1 MQLLQTLTYIIL
13 ATQSILVT
21 AKTLRGTDNSFIIQD
36 DEKNDHHQRQLYQEQ
51 ELPWVKYINP
61 AKRDPHRELLAE
73 RAYRM
78 FTAGAISDTDDVKSQ
93 SITHHVNSAIEE
105 GAIEGVEEDNLFEQ
119 EVNQLKKDPRIIGGS
134 NAGSSEFPWAVSMQD
149 RIGHFCGGSLIAS
162 NIVLTAA

>member
-1 MQLLQTLTYIIL
+1 MQLVQTLTYIIL
-13 ATQSILVT
+13 VATQSILVT

-36 DEKNDHHQRQLYQEQ
+36 DEKNDHQRQLHQEQ

-61 AKRDPHRELLAE
+61 AKRDPHRELLAS

-93 SITHHVNSAIEE
+93 SIVHHVNSAIEE
-105 GAIEGVEEDNLFEQ
+105 ASIEEEDNLFEQ
-119 EVNQLKKDPRIIGGS
+119 EVNQIKKDPRIIGGS

>member
-1 MQLLQTLTYIIL
+1 MQLVQTLTYIIL
-13 ATQSILVT
+13 VATQSILVA

-36 DEKNDHHQRQLYQEQ
+36 NEKNDHHQRQLYQEQ

-61 AKRDPHRELLAE
+61 AKRDPHRELLAG

-93 SITHHVNSAIEE
+93 SITHHVNSAIDESS
-105 GAIEGVEEDNLFEQ
+105 IEEDNLFEQ

>member
-1 MQLLQTLTYIIL
+1 MQLPLTYIIL
-13 ATQSILVT
+13 ATQSILLA

-36 DEKNDHHQRQLYQEQ
+36 ENDHQRQLYQEQ

-78 FTAGAISDTDDVKSQ
+78 FKAGAISSDDVKSQ

-105 GAIEGVEEDNLFEQ
+105 AIEGVEEDNLFEQ
-119 EVNQLKKDPRIIGGS
+119 EVSNQLKKDPRIIGGS

>member
-1 MQLLQTLTYIIL
+1 MLVQTLTYIIL
-13 ATQSILVT
+13 ATQSILVA

-36 DEKNDHHQRQLYQEQ
+36 ENDHQRQLYQEQ

-78 FTAGAISDTDDVKSQ
+78 FTAGAISDTDDIKSQ

-105 GAIEGVEEDNLFEQ
+105 AVEGVEEDNLFEQ
-119 EVNQLKKDPRIIGGS
+119 EVQNQLKKDPRIIGGS

>member
-1 MQLLQTLTYIIL
+1 MQLPLTYIIL

-21 AKTLRGTDNSFIIQD
+21 AKTLRGTDNSII
-36 DEKNDHHQRQLYQEQ
+36 EYENDHQRQLYQEQ

-61 AKRDPHRELLAE
+61 AKRDPHRELLAG

-78 FTAGAISDTDDVKSQ
+78 FTAGAIPSDDIKEQ
-93 SITHHVNSAIEE
+93 SIVHHVNSAIEE
-105 GAIEGVEEDNLFEQ
+105 AIEGVEEDNLFEQ
-119 EVNQLKKDPRIIGGS
+119 EVKQSQLKKDPRIIGGS

>member
-1 MQLLQTLTYIIL
+1 MQLVQTLTYIIIL
-13 ATQSILVT
+13 VATQSILVA

-36 DEKNDHHQRQLYQEQ
+36 DEKNDHQRQLYQEQ

-61 AKRDPHRELLAE
+61 AKRDPHRELLAG

-105 GAIEGVEEDNLFEQ
+105 GAIEEDNLFEQ
-119 EVNQLKKDPRIIGGS
+119 EVSNQLKKDPRIIGGS

>member
-1 MQLLQTLTYIIL
+1 MQLVQTLTYIIL

-36 DEKNDHHQRQLYQEQ
+36 ENDHQRQLYQEQ

-61 AKRDPHRELLAE
+61 AKRDPHRELLAG

-78 FTAGAISDTDDVKSQ
+78 FTAGAISSDDIKSQ

-105 GAIEGVEEDNLFEQ
+105 AIEGVEEDNLFEQ
-119 EVNQLKKDPRIIGGS
+119 EVSNQLKKDPRIIGGS

>member
-1 MQLLQTLTYIIL
+1 MQLHQTVTYIIL
-13 ATQSILVT
+13 ATQSILVA
-21 AKTLRGTDNSFIIQD
+21 AKTLRGTDSSFIIQD
-36 DEKNDHHQRQLYQEQ
+36 DEKNDHQRQLYQEQ

-78 FTAGAISDTDDVKSQ
+78 FKAGAISSDDIKSQ
-93 SITHHVNSAIEE
+93 SIIHHVNSAIEE
-105 GAIEGVEEDNLFEQ
+105 TIEGVEEDNLFEQ

>member
-13 ATQSILVT
+13 VTQSILVT
-21 AKTLRGTDNSFIIQD
+21 AKTLRGTDNSFIIH
-36 DEKNDHHQRQLYQEQ
+36 DENDHHQRQLYQEQ

-61 AKRDPHRELLAE
+61 AKRDPHRELLAG

-78 FTAGAISDTDDVKSQ
+78 FTAGANTDDIKSQ
-93 SITHHVNSAIEE
+93 SIVHHVNSAIEE
-105 GAIEGVEEDNLFEQ
+105 ATAIETEEDNLFEQ

>member
-1 MQLLQTLTYIIL
+1 MQLVQTLTYIIIL
-13 ATQSILVT
+13 VATQSILVT

-36 DEKNDHHQRQLYQEQ
+36 DEKNDHQRQLYQEQ

-61 AKRDPHRELLAE
+61 AKRDPHRELLAG

-78 FTAGAISDTDDVKSQ
+78 FTAGAISDADDVKSH
-93 SITHHVNSAIEE
+93 SIVHHVNSAIEE
-105 GAIEGVEEDNLFEQ
+105 ASIEEEDNLFEQ

>member
-1 MQLLQTLTYIIL
+1 MQLVQTLTYIIIL
-13 ATQSILVT
+13 ATRSILVV
-21 AKTLRGTDNSFIIQD
+21 AKTLRGTDNSII
-36 DEKNDHHQRQLYQEQ
+36 EYENDHQRQLYQEQ

-61 AKRDPHRELLAE
+61 AKRDPHRELLAG

-78 FTAGAISDTDDVKSQ
+78 FTAGAIPSDDIKEQ

-105 GAIEGVEEDNLFEQ
+105 AIEGVEEDNLFEQ